1 MQEIKTDF
9 LGQAF
14 KEAVV
19 KMSEEQE
26 AEFMKEY
33 EKLEQ
38 DVGVLAYSRKIN
50 TANLK
55 VDNDL
60 LRYEIKIRR
69 FLNDKGMLLS
79 DKQDDGGM

>member
-1 MQEIKTDF
+1 MAWFDF